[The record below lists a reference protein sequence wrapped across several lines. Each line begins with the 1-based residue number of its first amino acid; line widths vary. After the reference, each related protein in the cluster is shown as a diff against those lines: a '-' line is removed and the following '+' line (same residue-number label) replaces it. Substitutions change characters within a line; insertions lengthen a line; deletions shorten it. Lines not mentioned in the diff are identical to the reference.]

1 MARATDAVPTQEV
14 SVTGGEAR
22 EGPRRC
28 SSPVCLLRISTAV
41 YRANPVMNADVINQ
55 RKSAV
60 LKLMAGAKAV
70 IDFQGL
76 TRSSL
81 VNILARLQELAAK
94 RPYWDADSYPAAK
107 RESFSVLYKI
117 ADDPTRGFALY
128 IEVACPG
135 NKVPPHNHMTWACIA
150 AVEGRV
156 DNILYRRED
165 HASGPGQARLAET
178 RRIVV
183 EPGRGI
189 ALMPDDIH
197 AITNSSPNT
206 ARHLLF
212 YGQAIETL
220 TTRLQFNLEKQTAST
235 MAPVVISG
243 V

>member
-1 MARATDAVPTQEV
+1 
-14 SVTGGEAR
+14 
-22 EGPRRC
+22 
-28 SSPVCLLRISTAV
+28 
-41 YRANPVMNADVINQ
+41 MNADLVNQ

-60 LKLMAGAKAV
+60 LKLIAGAKAV

-94 RPYWDADSYPAAK
+94 RQYWDADSYPAAIG
-107 RESFSVLYKI
+107 ESLSALYKI
-117 ADDPTRGFALY
+117 AEDPARGFALY
-128 IEVACPG
+128 LEVACPG

-165 HASGPGQARLAET
+165 HASGPGQASLTPT
-178 RRIVV
+178 RRVVV
-183 EPGRGI
+183 EPGKGI

-197 AITNSSPNT
+197 STANSCPNT

-212 YGQAIETL
+212 YGQALETL